1 MLSKN
6 LKCLATHILKTF
18 LFCFQAVDV
27 VLSDESLPNDSL
39 AANSLPAPSDNGE
52 TSDNTPPVP
61 SVNGKSSDKAV
72 DVSVPETSTFTS
84 GIQSVCVRGGRP
96 LHIPAIQHRVRRV
109 RTREG
114 PALACGCGVY
124 TRRGAVCAC
133 GGAAHTRGRG
143 AHNINRNTVTWDSLD
158 GEFINPNSQKVYLE
172 HPGPSRAIFSAE
184 KPMGVFMHLL
194 TDNVLQIMKQTDII
208 SRTLRMIILGRML
221 LLPR

>member
-6 LKCLATHILKTF
+6 IKCLATHIILKNF
-18 LFCFQAVDV
+18 LFCFQTVDV

-96 LHIPAIQHRVRRV
+96 LHIPAIQYRGRGVGTRGGPARACGRGV
-109 RTREG
+109 RT
-114 PALACGCGVY
+114 
-124 TRRGAVCAC
+124 C
-133 GGAAHTRGRG
+133 GGAVSARGAAARACGRG
-143 AHNINRNTVTWDSLD
+143 AHNINRNTVTCDSLD
-158 GEFINPNSQKVYLE
+158 DEFINPNSQKVYLE
-172 HPGPSRAIFSAE
+172 HPGPTKAISSVE
-184 KPMGVFMHLL
+184 KPMDIFMHLL
-194 TDNVLQIMKQTDII
+194 TDNVLQIICHETNRYHQ
-208 SRTLRMIILGRML
+208 LRR
-221 LLPR
+221 